1 MNSGCRRIGEREREG
16 GGSRWKFEGGLKTAG
31 GSGTSCSCLV
41 FLIWQVYGVAFS
53 EDGSYFVTSG
63 TRRVRFWYFDTSG
76 RDGKV
81 LHAHAA
87 RLAALPHYLLFP
99 PPLP

>member
-1 MNSGCRRIGEREREG
+1 MNSGCGRIGEREREG